1 MILDD
6 IVEKKKVRLE
16 VAKEEKPFET
26 VRREAE
32 EAIRQG
38 EGGEEFPFY
47 KALKKPGL
55 SLIGEYKKA
64 SPSLGNIPQNMK
76 VEERIADYNRSVD
89 AISCLTE
96 EDYFHGSVPIFQE
109 VRALTPLPMLRKD
122 FMIDE
127 YQFYEA
133 KSIGANAILLIAAIL
148 DPVQMKDFYQL
159 ATELGLDALAE
170 AHSEGQVEQALN
182 AGCRI
187 IGVNN
192 RDLRDFTIR
201 LDTTK
206 RLRPLVPKAKC
217 FVTESGIVKEEDVA
231 YLKKCGIDACLV
243 GRALMETKDP
253 AALAEKWK
261 AM

>member
-1 MILDD
+1 MGKDILKEIVDCRLAD
-6 IVEKKKVRLE
+6 IERLGLDFGCGVPAARVRKVHPFIEKKGAILE
-16 VAKEEKPFET
+16 IK
-26 VRREAE
+26 R
-32 EAIRQG
+32 
-38 EGGEEFPFY
+38 
-47 KALKKPGL
+47 
-55 SLIGEYKKA
+55 A
-64 SPSLGNIPQNMK
+64 SPSKGD
-76 VEERIADYNRSVD
+76 IAPDLDAAKTACQYAKAGAR

-206 RLRPLVPKAKC
+206 RLRPLVPKDKC